1 MTVGQF
7 VFLALLST
15 LIGYKAQTC
24 QLKVGT
30 VVASRLYSRVVMVLN
45 ATISEEE
52 CCAACAQHNCSVA
65 SYGLD
70 TVLGEVYCRVFTGR
84 VALRN
89 ITYDRN
95 PPDKYTC
102 TGIDR
107 PEGCDNWVSYWEI
120 KNTERTTR
128 IW

>member
-1 MTVGQF
+1 MRVGQF

-24 QLKVGT
+24 QLKVGE
-30 VVASRLYSRVVMVLN
+30 VWISKSYSRLVMVLN

-52 CCAACAQHNCSVA
+52 CCAACAQRNCSIA
-65 SYGLD
+65 SYALD

-89 ITYDRN
+89 ITNNRN
-95 PPDKYTC
+95 PPVKYTC

-120 KNTERTTR
+120 KNTEITTR